1 MDKFQQSLQLVT
13 ERTLSGSTANVLW
26 RDVERRT
33 KYNERTKYDRRRRS
47 KHHPAPTPAPPPS
60 LPSAAPIEE
69 RALAIENYSC
79 SLPPL
84 KQVAND
90 ATRIETLVE
99 SGCLHCAMPTHY
111 LYDEIKKEQDK
122 IDARNHHE
130 MFEELP
136 FEDSQLMLHLERELN
151 ARSDQNNMEEAS
163 LLRNMEDDGGPGLQ
177 EPKTT
182 TEKTTDPNLKYG
194 SRRCLDLWCLVACN
208 DCSALVHVLDRAYT
222 TDMNSVDYRMPHG
235 KSQTALHVACR
246 LGDPHCC
253 VALLSRGAR
262 FYRKDDDGATALD
275 LAVMHGHRKCVELL
289 LAFGASCAAMH
300 ASIDVSSVSVRAKGR
315 PNART
320 VRFACRDV
328 LNTVV

>member
-1 MDKFQQSLQLVT
+1 
-13 ERTLSGSTANVLW
+13 
-26 RDVERRT
+26 
-33 KYNERTKYDRRRRS
+33 
-47 KHHPAPTPAPPPS
+47 
-60 LPSAAPIEE
+60 
-69 RALAIENYSC
+69 
-79 SLPPL
+79 
-84 KQVAND
+84 
-90 ATRIETLVE
+90 
-99 SGCLHCAMPTHY
+99 
-111 LYDEIKKEQDK
+111 
-122 IDARNHHE
+122 
-130 MFEELP
+130 
-136 FEDSQLMLHLERELN
+136 
-151 ARSDQNNMEEAS
+151 
-163 LLRNMEDDGGPGLQ
+163 MEDDGGPGLQ

-235 KSQTALHVACR
+235 KSQTPLHVACR

-253 VALLSRGAR
+253 VALLSRAAR

-289 LAFGASCAAMH
+289 LAFGAPCAAMH

-320 VRFACRDV
+320 VRFACRDL